1 MVCSVIQNGNYCD
14 KIVDEKV
21 EKGKAILRFKK
32 PAGIAAVDISHS
44 FTFRGGKTQE
54 MQTQTLDLPYL
65 KSVDES
71 EALTETFKRLIF
83 RRERGRGDDKVV
95 VEIGVAFGGDAAL
108 QVNKHSKCHHYKRNH
123 HR

>member
-1 MVCSVIQNGNYCD
+1 MCSVLQNGNYCD

-21 EKGKAILRFKK
+21 ERGKAILRFKK
-32 PAGIAAVDISHS
+32 PAGVAAADISHS

-54 MQTQTLDLPYL
+54 PQTNTIDLPYL
-65 KSVDES
+65 KAVDETES
-71 EALTETFKRLIF
+71 LTDTFKRLIF
-83 RRERGRGDDKVV
+83 RRENKGNDKVV
-95 VEIGVAFGGDAAL
+95 VEVGVVFGGDAAI